1 MSDHGDIASRP
12 ADSSSAARLTRLTI
26 LRPKAPEILKLHSS
40 RLKCLVLY
48 KARYGLISYWDC
60 SVEMPDVSDDMR
72 DYIRALKE
80 ACSHG
85 LEMKRKV
92 IEEKNKQV
100 EDLEHENSQLAHTFA
115 ELLYLGL
122 TTLVG
127 NRTLGEE
134 YCDIV
139 QVEAETGRL
148 AGVWRRGGYILGSV
162 LLPYSLNRILPG
174 FRRRVRAKLE
184 ARLQQPQPLHKS
196 QQRQQR
202 PDTPTRITRTI
213 QAYILHNLDTL
224 TSPAPIYAA
233 TLAAFYFSG
242 AYYHLSKRLLGLRYI
257 FTRRIQPSEQR
268 VGYEV
273 LGVLLVLQLGVQAYL
288 HLQQTVSSGSGAMQP
303 DAATAAGGTA
313 VLDHGVEVS
322 LNPNDYAA
330 NNALFIDASLP
341 AHQHPPQEL
350 QKVTNTPVLN
360 RPRYDL
366 ADPQAMSWIHG
377 KQARKCTLCLEALRD
392 PSVTTCGHVFCWGC
406 IRDWVAERPECPL
419 CRGAVGAS
427 HVLPLRG

>member
-1 MSDHGDIASRP
+1 MSDHGDTASRP
-12 ADSSSAARLTRLTI
+12 ADSSSAARLTRSTI

-85 LEMKRKV
+85 LEMKKKV
-92 IEEKNKQV
+92 VEEKNKKV

-139 QVEAETGRL
+139 QVEAEMGRL
-148 AGVWRRGGYILGSV
+148 AGVWRRGGYILGSI
-162 LLPYSLNRILPG
+162 LLPYSLNR
-174 FRRRVRAKLE
+174 
-184 ARLQQPQPLHKS
+184 
-196 QQRQQR
+196 
-202 PDTPTRITRTI
+202 
-213 QAYILHNLDTL
+213 
-224 TSPAPIYAA
+224 IYAA

-330 NNALFIDASLP
+330 NNALLTDASS
-341 AHQHPPQEL
+341 
-350 QKVTNTPVLN
+350 
-360 RPRYDL
+360 PRT
-366 ADPQAMSWIHG
+366 STH
-377 KQARKCTLCLEALRD
+377 RKNCKRSPTRL
-392 PSVTTCGHVFCWGC
+392 S
-406 IRDWVAERPECPL
+406 
-419 CRGAVGAS
+419 
-427 HVLPLRG
+427 